1 MMDGAHLPMAGDR
14 LDALKSSCSREEC
27 STLLL
32 PLLVFLTSNEI
43 INGRAPTWV
52 AGVQSGASSG
62 GHWQKEIQ
70 RWRPK
75 LIESIRQRFEWL
87 ALHRWP
93 PVNTCPFIRMGDTV
107 AVRRG
112 GDKAPYQR
120 PAIFKENHW
129 RDTETSRC
137 LFTTAGN
144 WPSCS
149 LCDFLE
155 NFFFSSKTKV
165 NKVLLKR
172 HQRPFWSG
180 MCDGQVSEVLER
192 AGRFQGRPFPF
203 SRSTF
208 LCSVFLND
216 IPPWMEGSC
225 WRIVN
230 A

>member
-43 INGRAPTWV
+43 INGRVPTWV

-75 LIESIRQRFEWL
+75 LSSQLDNVLNELRFIGGRQSTLVHSFGWATQWPFAEVEIKRRISGRPFSKKIIDETRRRADVCLRQRVTDPP
-87 ALHRWP
+87 ALC
-93 PVNTCPFIRMGDTV
+93 V
-107 AVRRG
+107 
-112 GDKAPYQR
+112 
-120 PAIFKENHW
+120 IFWK
-129 RDTETSRC
+129 
-137 LFTTAGN
+137 F
-144 WPSCS
+144 
-149 LCDFLE
+149 
-155 NFFFSSKTKV
+155 FFFSSKTKV

>member
-1 MMDGAHLPMAGDR
+1 MAVCRRGWLVSSRAPLAAAIGRKKFKDGGRKLSSQ
-14 LDALKSSCSREEC
+14 LDNVLNELRFIGGRQ
-27 STLLL
+27 STLVHSFGWATQW
-32 PLLVFLTSNEI
+32 PFAEVEI
-43 INGRAPTWV
+43 KRRISGRPFSKKIIDETRRRADV
-52 AGVQSGASSG
+52 C
-62 GHWQKEIQ
+62 
-70 RWRPK
+70 
-75 LIESIRQRFEWL
+75 LRQRVTDPP
-87 ALHRWP
+87 ALC
-93 PVNTCPFIRMGDTV
+93 V
-107 AVRRG
+107 
-112 GDKAPYQR
+112 
-120 PAIFKENHW
+120 IFWK
-129 RDTETSRC
+129 
-137 LFTTAGN
+137 F
-144 WPSCS
+144 
-149 LCDFLE
+149 
-155 NFFFSSKTKV
+155 FFFSSKTKV